1 MKSNIYPVKIK
12 AKSEGIENAETLL
25 QEKRLQ
31 IGLSEPDTVQIKG
44 GGYLILDFGREQS
57 GGIRILTHG
66 ANGDK
71 RVRLRFGESLSET
84 CAELGEKNA
93 TNDHS
98 NRDFTVEL
106 QNYSDMTFG
115 NTGFRFVRLDFLGKD
130 SGFGIKSIVAASDE
144 DEREEVGRFEC
155 DDPVI
160 NEIWNTASRTLR
172 LCLHNGYF
180 WDGVKRDRLVWI
192 GDLYPEM
199 RSSFCLYKNTSET
212 ENSLI
217 FAKEQTPLPGWINGI
232 PMYSMW
238 WLIIL
243 SENYFHGGDRKFAQ
257 EQLSYVQGL
266 LEQLDEYVLS
276 DGSTA
281 FAFNF
286 IDWPTH
292 YEAGGDK
299 RKEYD
304 ELAGVNYLL
313 RIALN
318 ATSKLLRA
326 LGKDDGIC
334 EKMTEKLKRKSY
346 EVKAYKQIAALGVW
360 AGEKTEYNRR
370 LITEGGASGISTFM
384 SYPIL
389 SAVTA
394 YGEYDK
400 AFAILKEY
408 YGGMLK
414 MGATTFWEDFDLS
427 WTKNASRI
435 DGFPKPGEKDIHG
448 DYGAFCYTGFRH
460 SLCHGWASGVIAYL
474 TETVLGITPTG
485 IGGQRIKIEPH
496 LSGLK
501 HVKGSYPCGNGELEV
516 EHKIN
521 SKGEIESRIIAPV
534 GIELVK

>member
-1 MKSNIYPVKIK
+1 MKSNIYPVKIT

-180 WDGVKRDRLVWI
+180 WDGVKRDHLVWI

-199 RSSFCLYKNTSET
+199 RSAFCLYKNTSET

-217 FAKEQTPLPGWINGI
+217 FAKEQTPLPGWINEI

-243 SENYFHGGDRKFAQ
+243 SENYFQGGDRKFAE
-257 EQLSYVQGL
+257 EQLPYVQGL
-266 LEQLDEYVLS
+266 LEQLGKYIRE
-276 DGSTA
+276 DGSTS
-281 FAFNF
+281 FSNNF

-292 YEAGGDK
+292 YEEGGDE
-299 RKEYD
+299 RKAYD
-304 ELAGVNYLL
+304 ELAGVNYLF

-326 LGKDDGIC
+326 LTGDRDDRNQKDRNLLCGFKSGKRQRAGRVTPC
-334 EKMTEKLKRKSY
+334 
-346 EVKAYKQIAALGVW
+346 AHIA
-360 AGEKTEYNRR
+360 K
-370 LITEGGASGISTFM
+370 
-384 SYPIL
+384 
-389 SAVTA
+389 
-394 YGEYDK
+394 
-400 AFAILKEY
+400 
-408 YGGMLK
+408 
-414 MGATTFWEDFDLS
+414 
-427 WTKNASRI
+427 
-435 DGFPKPGEKDIHG
+435 
-448 DYGAFCYTGFRH
+448 
-460 SLCHGWASGVIAYL
+460 
-474 TETVLGITPTG
+474 
-485 IGGQRIKIEPH
+485 
-496 LSGLK
+496 
-501 HVKGSYPCGNGELEV
+501 
-516 EHKIN
+516 
-521 SKGEIESRIIAPV
+521 
-534 GIELVK
+534 

>member
-1 MKSNIYPVKIK
+1 MKSCIYPVKIT
-12 AKSEGIENAETLL
+12 AKSEAVENVGSLL
-25 QEKRLQ
+25 KEKGLQ
-31 IGLSEPDTVQIKG
+31 IGLSEPDTAEVKG
-44 GGYLILDFGREQS
+44 AGYLILDFGREQS
-57 GGIRILTHG
+57 GGIRVLTHSVS
-66 ANGDK
+66 GDK
-71 RVRLRFGESLSET
+71 RVRLRFGESLSEA

-115 NTGFRFVRLDFLGKD
+115 NTGFRFLRLDFLGKD
-130 SGFGIKSIVAASDE
+130 SDFRIKSIVAVSDE
-144 DEREEVGRFEC
+144 DTREEVGHFEC
-155 DDPVI
+155 NDSVI

-199 RSSFCLYKNTSET
+199 RSAFCLYRNTSET

-217 FAKEQTPLPGWINGI
+217 FAKEQTPLPGWINEI

-243 SENYFHGGDRKFAQ
+243 SENYFHGGDRKFAE
-257 EQLSYVQGL
+257 EQLPYVQGL
-266 LEQLDEYVLS
+266 LEQLGKYIRE
-276 DGSTA
+276 DGSTS
-281 FAFNF
+281 FSNNF

-292 YEAGGDK
+292 YEEGGDE
-299 RKEYD
+299 RKAYD
-304 ELAGVNYLL
+304 ELTGVNYLF

-326 LGKDDGIC
+326 LGKENDVC
-334 EKMTEKLKRKSY
+334 EKLTEKLKRKSY
-346 EVKAYKQIAALGVW
+346 EVRKYKQIAALGVW
-360 AGEKTEYNRR
+360 AGEKTEHNYR
-370 LITEGGASGISTFM
+370 LITEGGASGVSTFM

-389 SAVTA
+389 SAVA
-394 YGEYDK
+394 EYGEYDK
-400 AFAILKEY
+400 ALAILKEY
-408 YGGMLK
+408 YGGMLE
-414 MGATTFWEDFDLS
+414 MGATTFWEDFDLT

-435 DGFPKPGEKDIHG
+435 DEFSKTGEKDIHG

-474 TETVLGITPTG
+474 TESILGIKPMG
-485 IGGQRIKIEPH
+485 IGGRAIKIEPH

-501 HVKGSYPCGNGELEV
+501 YVKGNYPCGSGVLKV

-521 SKGEIESRIIAPV
+521 SKGEIESLIIAPE
-534 GIELVK
+534 GIEIIK